1 MTEFE
6 PRSVTLTFSG
16 PEFER
21 IQLEADDEG
30 VSVDEWIQQAVDLR
44 HATINSDLAH
54 SIEKNVTVELPDSIT
69 QRAYLRYKQA
79 QQSGHDNEFSDY
91 VWDYLLLDPEFVD
104 SDGEPVPDCD
114 ENDEE

>member
-6 PRSVTLTFSG
+6 PQSVTLTFSG

-30 VSVDEWIQQAVDLR
+30 VSVDEWIQRAVDHRLTKIDR
-44 HATINSDLAH
+44 DLKASIDADTTI
-54 SIEKNVTVELPDSIT
+54 VLPENIH

-79 QQSGHDNEFSDY
+79 QQSGSDNTFEEY
-91 VWDYLLLDPEFVD
+91 VWDYLLLDPNFVN
-104 SDGEPVPDCD
+104 SDGDPVPHCD
-114 ENDEE
+114 G